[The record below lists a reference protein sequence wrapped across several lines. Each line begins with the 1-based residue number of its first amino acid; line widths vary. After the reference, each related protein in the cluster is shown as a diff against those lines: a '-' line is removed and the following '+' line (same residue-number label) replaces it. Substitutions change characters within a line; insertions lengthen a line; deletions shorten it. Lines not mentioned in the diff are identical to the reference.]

1 MRYLAMM
8 AAQIVC
14 IVILA
19 LSVYAAHVCVGGYLP
34 EVDEEGWRC
43 EGDCDPDVP
52 CRFCNP

>member
-1 MRYLAMM
+1 MKYLAMM
-8 AAQIVC
+8 AAQIAC

-19 LSVYAAHVCVGGYLP
+19 LSAYAAHVCMGGYLP
-34 EVDEEGWRC
+34 EVDEDGWRC